1 MSVVRTIVAFAFF
14 VPTALLGALLGY
26 PIARA
31 VGSRPLLC
39 RMGRACVGSALALA
53 GVRVVVEGRERLAD
67 ARNVVLVAN
76 HESYLDGPLVFAAL
90 GIDFTTMVKSELCRF
105 PMRGPLLFV
114 GFIPVD
120 RSDPAQSADAM
131 EKAKAALRSGGQ
143 LLVFPEGMRSAD
155 GRLGEFKRGAF
166 ALALE
171 AGSRV
176 LAVAVE
182 GTGRVMPR
190 GRATI
195 RAGLV
200 RVRILEPVDAVA
212 FGTDGREALT
222 AEVRSRLARALGDRS
237 GTSHDAEVHA

>member
-39 RMGRACVGSALALA
+39 RMGRACVGSSLALA
-53 GVRVVVEGRERLAD
+53 GVRWVVEGRERLAD

-76 HESYLDGPLVFAAL
+76 HASYLDGPLVFAAL
-90 GIDFTTMVKSELCRF
+90 GVDFTTMVKNELSRF

-120 RSDPAQSADAM
+120 RSDPVQSADAM
-131 EKAKAALRSGGQ
+131 EKATAALRAGGQ
-143 LLVFPEGMRSAD
+143 LLVFPEGMRSPD

-176 LAVAVE
+176 VPLAVQ
-182 GTGRVMPR
+182 GSGRLMPR
-190 GRATI
+190 GGLTVRP
-195 RAGLV
+195 GLV
-200 RVRILEPVDAVA
+200 RIRVLDPVDARA
-212 FGTDGREALT
+212 FGPDGREALA
-222 AEVRSRLARALGDRS
+222 AEVRSRLAAAL
-237 GTSHDAEVHA
+237 EEP